1 MTRERKSLI
10 AGVGVLIFTVIL
22 AGVAVTAHTNSEP
35 EPEWL
40 TVMNAETGQF
50 QPAGDTYT
58 LTLDG
63 VDAQMLAFTDRPE
76 RQAQTWDTIAFL
88 DYWASEFG
96 DDSPNAVVSA
106 DGVRVAVT
114 LSDPR
119 VGMSA
124 GDDGAVTPS
133 AGAVTFTATPLPGPE
148 PPTSLINQPTLF
160 IDFTSLRPT
169 VSSRIRFH
177 PSPPGLTD
185 YGVDGG
191 TYGGDELAPNYVG
204 DRQNGDVFDSVVP
217 APDSSP
223 KLME

>member
-22 AGVAVTAHTNSEP
+22 AGVAVTAHTTSEP

-40 TVMNAETGQF
+40 MVMNAETGQF

-58 LTLDG
+58 LTLEG

-76 RQAQTWDTIAFL
+76 RQAQTWDTSAFL
-88 DYWASEFG
+88 DYWANEFG
-96 DDSPNAVVSA
+96 DDPPNAVVSA
-106 DGVRVAVT
+106 DGVRVVVT
-114 LSDPR
+114 LRDPR
-119 VGMSA
+119 VGM
-124 GDDGAVTPS
+124 GE
-133 AGAVTFTATPLPGPE
+133 VTFTATPLPGQE
-148 PPTSLINQPTLF
+148 PPTSVINQPTLF

-169 VSSRIRFH
+169 VSSRIRFQ
-177 PSPPGLTD
+177 PSRPGLTD
-185 YGVDGG
+185 YGVDGD
-191 TYGGDELAPNYVG
+191 TYDGDEPAPNYVG